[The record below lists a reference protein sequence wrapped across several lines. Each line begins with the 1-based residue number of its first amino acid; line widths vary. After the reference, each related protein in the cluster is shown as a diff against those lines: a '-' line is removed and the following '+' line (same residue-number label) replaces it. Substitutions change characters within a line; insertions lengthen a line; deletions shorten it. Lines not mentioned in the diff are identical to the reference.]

1 MYADLTGNRE
11 KYRIK
16 SLYGNKIVAEGR
28 FVYDCFVLNNKAD
41 AVYYH
46 GTGLQCFHLP
56 AFRSRQRMA

>member
-1 MYADLTGNRE
+1 MYADLTGTRE

-46 GTGLQCFHLP
+46 GNAITE
-56 AFRSRQRMA
+56 

>member
-1 MYADLTGNRE
+1 MYAELTGNGE

-46 GTGLQCFHLP
+46 GT
-56 AFRSRQRMA
+56 AVAD